1 MHIPTHILSGWV
13 LGNAVPMNARERLFC
28 MIAATV
34 PDVDGLGIVF
44 GNELYQRWHHV
55 AAHNLP
61 FCMIVCG
68 VMAALTPR
76 PVIGRAWRF
85 LVYGIAFH
93 LHLLMDYFGS
103 GPGWPIDY
111 LWPLH
116 GLRFVNWQAWE
127 LSSWQNTTAAA
138 VLLAVTAV
146 IAILKRRTPLELL
159 MPSLDAKLVHRP
171 IVAGDENA
179 S

>member
-13 LGNAVPMNARERLFC
+13 LGNAVPLNARERLFC
-28 MIAATV
+28 MIGATV

-44 GNELYQRWHHV
+44 GNDLYQRWHHV

-61 FCMIVCG
+61 FCLIVCG
-68 VMAALTPR
+68 VMTALTPR
-76 PVIGRAWRF
+76 SAAGRVWRF
-85 LVYGIAFH
+85 LVYAIAFH

-111 LWPLH
+111 FWPVSN
-116 GLRFVNWQAWE
+116 LRFVNWQAWE
-127 LSSWQNTTAAA
+127 LSSWQNILAAA
-138 VLLAVTAV
+138 ILLAMTVAIAV
-146 IAILKRRTPLELL
+146 WKRRTPLEWL
-159 MPSLDAKLVHRP
+159 MPSLDAKLVRRP
-171 IVAGDENA
+171 RAA